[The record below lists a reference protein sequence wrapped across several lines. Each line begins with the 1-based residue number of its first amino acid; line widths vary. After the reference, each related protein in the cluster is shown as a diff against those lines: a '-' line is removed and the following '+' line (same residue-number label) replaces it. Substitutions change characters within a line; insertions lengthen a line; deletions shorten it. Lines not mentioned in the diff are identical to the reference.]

1 MRGWITLLALLIA
14 APIYADVIEDL
25 YLTTVPVESQNREQR
40 QEAIRTGLS
49 QVLVRVTGSNQVL
62 TVPAIEAALNQ
73 PTRYAQRFRYQ
84 KQEKDGEK
92 VQVLWMQ
99 FDEGAITK
107 LLHNN
112 QMPVWGR
119 TRPATLLWLV
129 IDDRRKRTLISND
142 KQAEARQ
149 IIEAQ
154 AKLRGL
160 PLRLPLYDLSDRAN
174 LSITDIWGNFEE
186 AILAASSRYQ
196 TEAVLVG
203 RVYRTSAKSWSG
215 RWTLYFEGRQQNWQ
229 TSGESLE
236 VAMLPGVSQTTELLA
251 QHYAQVD
258 SGLSSD
264 QLRVQINGV
273 SALAAYMRVLKYLD
287 SLDAVTQVQPSR
299 IESNSVIFTLT
310 SRRGQSAV
318 SQAIALGHTLVAEPA
333 EPVPLPDPAAA
344 GKEPVG
350 LMPDSTRPAADLV
363 YRLVP

>member
-1 MRGWITLLALLIA
+1 MRGWMTLVALMFTL
-14 APIYADVIEDL
+14 PLHADVVEDL
-25 YLTTVPVESQNREQR
+25 YLATVPVESQDREER
-40 QEAIRTGLS
+40 KEAIRTGLS

-62 TVPAIEAALNQ
+62 TAPAIEATLNQ

-92 VQVLWMQ
+92 IQVLWMR

-129 IDDRRKRTLISND
+129 VDDRRKRTLISND
-142 KQAEARQ
+142 KQADARQ
-149 IIEAQ
+149 IIEEQ

-160 PLRLPLYDLSDRAN
+160 PLRLPLYDLTDRTN
-174 LSITDIWGNFEE
+174 LSLTDIWGNFEE
-186 AILAASSRYQ
+186 AILRASSRYQ

-203 RVYRTSAKSWSG
+203 RVYRTSTKSWSG
-215 RWTLYFEGRQQNWQ
+215 RWTLYTDGRQQNWQ

-236 VAMLPGVSQTTELLA
+236 VAMLPGVSQTAEILA
-251 QHYAQVD
+251 QRYAQVD

-264 QLRVQINGV
+264 QLRIQIKGV
-273 SALAAYMRVLKYLD
+273 SALAAYMRVVKYLD
-287 SLDAVTQVQPSR
+287 SLDAIIQVQPSS
-299 IESNSVIFTLT
+299 IDSDSVIFTLT

-318 SQAIALGHTLVAEPA
+318 SQAIGLGHTLEIEPPPPGPTPGSGA
-333 EPVPLPDPAAA
+333 GGKQPVS
-344 GKEPVG
+344 
-350 LMPDSTRPAADLV
+350 MPPRADLV